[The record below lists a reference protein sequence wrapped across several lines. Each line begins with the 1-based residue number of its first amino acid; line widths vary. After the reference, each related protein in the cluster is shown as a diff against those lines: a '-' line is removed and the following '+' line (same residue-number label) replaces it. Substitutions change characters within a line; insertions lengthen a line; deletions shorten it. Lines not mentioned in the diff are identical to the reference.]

1 MAFTPHRR
9 LGAALLARGIGI
21 GLGILADRTIP
32 DPQSHH
38 PVAIFGSAA
47 DQLEKLI
54 WADSVPRGAVYAAA
68 CLTPLAVLG
77 VAAENATRDR
87 PVRRTLVTAAA
98 TWAVVGATSLARE
111 GDTMASRLAAK
122 DLNGARDQ
130 LPHLCGRDPQALDE
144 PELARAT
151 VESMAENTADAA
163 VASIFWG
170 AVAGLPGMLVH
181 RGANTLDAMVGHH
194 NQRFEHFGKASA
206 HLDDLLDLG
215 PARITGALAC
225 LLAPMVDGDRARSL
239 DVMARDHAHH
249 PSPNGGWCESAWA
262 GALGVTLGGR
272 NLYYGNRFEDRPL
285 LGDGPRPDAG
295 KVSDAARLVQAVT
308 WAATGLAAGTLA
320 TAGHLLFYGGVI
332 PHRADRVQ
340 EEAQKTGKNHK
351 ARKVT
356 K

>member
-1 MAFTPHRR
+1 
-9 LGAALLARGIGI
+9 
-21 GLGILADRTIP
+21 
-32 DPQSHH
+32 
-38 PVAIFGSAA
+38 V
-47 DQLEKLI
+47 
-54 WADSVPRGAVYAAA
+54 A

-77 VAAENATRDR
+77 IAADRATCDR
-87 PVRRTLVTAAA
+87 PICRALVTAAA

-122 DLNGARDQ
+122 DLDGARDQ
-130 LPHLCGRDPQALDE
+130 LSHLCGRDPKALDE

-194 NQRFEHFGKASA
+194 NERFEHFGKVSA
-206 HLDDLLDLG
+206 HLDDLLDLA
-215 PARITGALAC
+215 PARITGTLAC
-225 LLAPMVDGDRARSL
+225 LLAPMIGGDRVRSL

-320 TAGHLLFYGGVI
+320 TAGHLLFYGGLV
-332 PHRADRVQ
+332 PHRAGRAQKVKKAQ
-340 EEAQKTGKNHK
+340 EEAQKTEKTNNRTSKAGKVGK
-351 ARKVT
+351 
-356 K
+356 